1 MFCYTYSSVL
11 TFVDSFYQFLYCFM
25 HPLHGARHMRPCI
38 RHTQQRAF
46 CYSFSEKIFSDFPKP
61 YAEYF
66 HLFAHKQTRKSVIR
80 EAKCAH
86 EKKHKACCK
95 KYKPYI
101 SKYKALVLKQV
112 PCIFCLSKCLKNNMV
127 QKPPNRAS
135 ARRKSAVGK

>member
-1 MFCYTYSSVL
+1 MFCYTYNPLLILSTNSFIVLCILCMGRGTCALAYVIRSSGL
-11 TFVDSFYQFLYCFM
+11 FVTVF
-25 HPLHGARHMRPCI
+25 R
-38 RHTQQRAF
+38 
-46 CYSFSEKIFSDFPKP
+46 KIFSDFPKP

-86 EKKHKACCK
+86 EKKHKPCCK

-101 SKYKALVLKQV
+101 LKYKAHILKQV

>member
-1 MFCYTYSSVL
+1 MFCYTYNPLLILSTNSFIVLCILCMGRGTCALAYVIRSSGL
-11 TFVDSFYQFLYCFM
+11 FVTVF
-25 HPLHGARHMRPCI
+25 RK
-38 RHTQQRAF
+38 T
-46 CYSFSEKIFSDFPKP
+46 FSDFPKP

-86 EKKHKACCK
+86 EKKHKPCCK

-101 SKYKALVLKQV
+101 LKYKAHILKQV

>member
-11 TFVDSFYQFLYCFM
+11 PFVDSFYQFLYCFM
-25 HPLHGARHMRPCI
+25 HPLHGAAAHVPL
-38 RHTQQRAF
+38 HTLYAAAGFLLQFFR
-46 CYSFSEKIFSDFPKP
+46 KTFSDFPKP

-86 EKKHKACCK
+86 EKKHKPCCK

-101 SKYKALVLKQV
+101 SKYKAHILKQV

>member
-1 MFCYTYSSVL
+1 MFCYTYNPLLILSTNFFIVLCILCMGRGTCALAYVIRSSGL
-11 TFVDSFYQFLYCFM
+11 FVTVF
-25 HPLHGARHMRPCI
+25 RK
-38 RHTQQRAF
+38 T
-46 CYSFSEKIFSDFPKP
+46 FSDFPKP

-86 EKKHKACCK
+86 EKKHKPCCK

-101 SKYKALVLKQV
+101 LKYKAHILKQV